1 MIHCLQKAGS
11 GGSLGGGGC
20 EHIFS
25 YATPP
30 QGSTVLVLERQ
41 MQQTGSMVDLFNIRA
56 GENAKVG
63 RA

>member
-1 MIHCLQKAGS
+1 MDHW
-11 GGSLGGGGC
+11 GGGGR

-63 RA
+63 RT